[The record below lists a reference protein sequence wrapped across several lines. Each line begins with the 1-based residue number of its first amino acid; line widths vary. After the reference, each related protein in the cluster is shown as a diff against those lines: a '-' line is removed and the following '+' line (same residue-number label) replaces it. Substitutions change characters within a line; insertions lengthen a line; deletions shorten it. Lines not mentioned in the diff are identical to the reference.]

1 MGVDF
6 ESSLYSELSKMT
18 FSEKPQLTR
27 LAFYKYIGIIIVLNK
42 V

>member
-18 FSEKPQLTR
+18 FSEKSRLSR
-27 LAFYKYIGIIIVLNK
+27 LAFYKYIGIIIVLNN